1 MATQPTASHF
11 AGITDRTE
19 VPDQLEPLSFLSKLE
34 ERGTSPVQFPPLKTA
49 LLDLRM
55 MVVLLTD
62 RPGSLDLLVYAN
74 YSRPFRLAGVFTAA
88 NKCFGVFSK
97 RSVFHSITKATAIVS
112 VSSRGSLLTLCHLPH
127 SAILPLEYIVIPAP
141 PSVLWQAA

>member
-62 RPGSLDLLVYAN
+62 GPGSLDLLVYAS
-74 YSRPFRLAGVFTAA
+74 YSPTASPSRRVYHSEQMFWRL
-88 NKCFGVFSK
+88 
-97 RSVFHSITKATAIVS
+97 
-112 VSSRGSLLTLCHLPH
+112 L
-127 SAILPLEYIVIPAP
+127 
-141 PSVLWQAA
+141 